1 MSALSSLPGCGGK
14 VSMPGDDAAGAAGG
28 FPETGPGTGRP
39 SDPPQHWVKSFGSPS
54 SDDEG
59 EIAGTEHLADLAVN
73 RAGNIVLG
81 GGFAGTFDLGAGPIT
96 NVSSV
101 YSGFVATLDHDGNG
115 LWSRVFGSL
124 IGATS
129 IREVATNA
137 AGDVFVVA
145 TFTGSV
151 DFGVGLHT
159 ASDRSHDWVVIKLDQ
174 RGHPVWSRAFGLGF
188 DGAAHLAVDDAG
200 NVILGGTLS
209 GTVDLGTGPVTPPG
223 NFPSPYVLK
232 LDPTGKTIWAHTL
245 TEDIFG
251 EVFSVAASPRGDI
264 AVAGWFS
271 GSYDFGC
278 GPLAGTTASSD
289 AGSFVAS
296 LDEDGGCR
304 WNVMTELTQGEV
316 GSELGI
322 DDRGNV
328 IVTGMFFGT
337 TLYGAATAGVAPF
350 VAKFDQAGALRWSNL
365 PVSGL
370 AADPPPTLAV
380 DVAGNVSVA
389 IRYGEHIGPPPLPST
404 PPTAPGGRDGTEA
417 GEDQTVAG
425 ARRAGQGRRS
435 RRAPARASLTRLSTR
450 AATAAGWA
458 DHHGRDRKRSPPR
471 WPSNSL
477 RDRASTIVSVNT
489 RARASPPPRPGRRGR
504 RPSRK
509 PRAPSP
515 GTACQRA
522 SVPACQRASVP
533 ACQRA
538 SVPARGFQKRMLVYA

>member
-1 MSALSSLPGCGGK
+1 MTVVWRSGRSSRRQLERVHVMHRGIPRGPLALCLALASGLSALSSLTGCGGK

-39 SDPPQHWVKSFGSPS
+39 SDPLQHWAKSFGSPS
-54 SDDEG
+54 SDDED
-59 EIAGTEHLADLAVN
+59 EIAGTEDLTDLAVN

-81 GGFAGTFDLGAGPIT
+81 GNFAGTFDLGAGPIT
-96 NVSSV
+96 NVPSV

-115 LWSRVFGSL
+115 LWSRGFGSL

-159 ASDRSHDWVVIKLDQ
+159 ASDRSHDWAVIKLDQ

-209 GTVDLGTGPVTPPG
+209 GTVDLGTGPVAPPG

-245 TEDIFG
+245 TAGIFG

-296 LDEDGGCR
+296 LDENGGCR

-316 GSELGI
+316 GSDIGI

-328 IVTGMFFGT
+328 IVTGVFFGT

-389 IRYGEHIGPPPLPST
+389 IRYGEHIDFGDGPILG
-404 PPTAPGGRDGTEA
+404 PTSGYTYAIVQYDEA
-417 GEDQTVAG
+417 GSLRSSSRVSDGRGDVGRELRIGASRLGELIVAG
-425 ARRAGQGRRS
+425 NYSGTLDISGSTLVGDRNRS
-435 RRAPARASLTRLSTR
+435 DIFVAEFAP
-450 AATAAGWA
+450 
-458 DHHGRDRKRSPPR
+458 
-471 WPSNSL
+471 
-477 RDRASTIVSVNT
+477 
-489 RARASPPPRPGRRGR
+489 
-504 RPSRK
+504 
-509 PRAPSP
+509 
-515 GTACQRA
+515 
-522 SVPACQRASVP
+522 
-533 ACQRA
+533 
-538 SVPARGFQKRMLVYA
+538 